1 MTRRAGVGRRRAV
14 AARGRRADVP
24 RRPVGASRRRAGDLR
39 PPVTFLR
46 RWARFVAK
54 PALALACVAG
64 AVAGPARAPAVAAA
78 SGYSPTGPGATPA
91 IAPEPAR
98 AGATE
103 LAGTAASRAD
113 PARAAAAPEQQAAV
127 ELVDQPAWVL
137 PGERYDVRVQVTGAP
152 ADATIDMVVH
162 QRLDSREEFRH
173 TLEGDLG
180 GNQLTVDAQPLA
192 GAAVGPGGAVTVGF
206 APDEP
211 GTRLPSRGV
220 YPVEVR
226 VTSAAGDVVGSVVT
240 YLTYLKSEAPGP
252 PIDVAVL
259 VDIAAPPTLMP
270 DGTYTVPAG
279 ALDDVADR
287 VDVLRETPDLPLTL
301 APLPETLEGLYHG
314 GEGAAAVAEDLRVA
328 AGRRPV
334 FARPFV
340 DVDLAALQRAG
351 LVFEAN
357 AQAEGGANVIRNRL
371 AIEPTGGMW
380 LSGPTFGADA
390 ARLAVDLGIDRAVV
404 PPSAV
409 AAEDGEPVPV
419 PLAPVRLNEDGPI
432 AMVSDPELAAHLTG
446 DGMVAAHRFLA
457 ELAITWLEAPADQR
471 GIVVHLPPEAD
482 IDPEVVSMA
491 LGALAD
497 SQPARVVPV
506 DQLFDIS
513 PLADGPNSLPLAPHE
528 IASDLR
534 PLAPVLESARSRVT
548 GVGEVLGDPA
558 VTSSLAQSLLLG
570 TGSATPDADRQAYV
584 DRTRTALDSVQGAV
598 TLPDEFRITLT
609 SRSSTIPV
617 ALENASDQELT
628 VRVELDSDQ
637 LEFPE
642 GTELE
647 AVLAPGT
654 TRLEVPVRA
663 RTSGAFTLQVT
674 VTSTDGSV
682 VLDRSTFDI
691 RSTAISGVGLVLSV
705 GAGLFLV
712 IWWAGHWRRTRRSR
726 ALMPPDEP
734 SGTGV
739 DAGGGRPGTSG
750 SGVAASPPPDDDA
763 HYRPAHMAGH
773 RSRS

>member
-1 MTRRAGVGRRRAV
+1 
-14 AARGRRADVP
+14 
-24 RRPVGASRRRAGDLR
+24 L
-39 PPVTFLR
+39 
-46 RWARFVAK
+46 ARFVAA
-54 PALALACVAG
+54 PALALVCVAG
-64 AVAGPARAPAVAAA
+64 AAAGPAGAP
-78 SGYSPTGPGATPA
+78 
-91 IAPEPAR
+91 
-98 AGATE
+98 AGAT
-103 LAGTAASRAD
+103 G
-113 PARAAAAPEQQAAV
+113 RAAPRVDGSAAPGQQAAV

-137 PGERYDVRVQVTGAP
+137 PGERYDVRVRVTGEP

-162 QRLDSREEFRH
+162 QRLDSRDGFRD

-180 GNQLTVDAQPLA
+180 PNQLPVDAQPLA

-226 VTSAAGDVVGSVVT
+226 VRSAAGDVIGSVVT
-240 YLTYLKSEAPGP
+240 YLTYLKNEAPGP
-252 PIDVAVL
+252 PLDVAVL
-259 VDIAAPPTLMP
+259 VDIAAPPTLRP
-270 DGTYTVPAG
+270 DGSYAVPAG

-301 APLPETLEGLYHG
+301 ATLPETLEGLYHG
-314 GEGAAAVAEDLRVA
+314 GEAASAVAEDLQAAA
-328 AGRRPV
+328 AGRPV

-351 LVFEAN
+351 LVSEAN
-357 AQAEGGANVIRNRL
+357 AQAEGGADVIRNRL
-371 AIEPTGGMW
+371 AVEPTGGMW
-380 LSGPTFGADA
+380 LSGPTFGEDA
-390 ARLAVDLGIDRAVV
+390 ARLAVDLGIGRAVV
-404 PPSAV
+404 PPSAI

-419 PLAPVRLNEDGPI
+419 PLAPVRLNDDGPT

-446 DGMVAAHRFLA
+446 DAGVVAAHRFLA

-471 GIVVHLPPEAD
+471 GIVVHIPPDAD
-482 IDPEVVSMA
+482 IERGVVSVA

-506 DQLFDIS
+506 DQLFDLPPPADS
-513 PLADGPNSLPLAPHE
+513 PGSLPLALHE

-534 PLAPVLESARSRVT
+534 PLAPGLESIRSRVT
-548 GVGEVLGDPA
+548 GVGEVLDDPGLI
-558 VTSSLAQSLLLG
+558 SSLEQSLLLA
-570 TGSATPDADRQAYV
+570 TGSATPDADRRAHV
-584 DRTRTALDSVQGAV
+584 DRAEMALGSVQGAV
-598 TLPDEFRITLT
+598 TLPEEFRITLT

-617 ALENASDQELT
+617 ALENSSEQNLT
-628 VRVELDSDQ
+628 VRVELESDQ

-663 RTSGAFTLQVT
+663 RTSGAFTLEVT
-674 VTSTDGSV
+674 VSSPDGSV

-712 IWWAGHWRRTRRSR
+712 IWWARHWRRTRRSR
-726 ALMPPDEP
+726 ALMPPAGT
-734 SGTGV
+734 SGS
-739 DAGGGRPGTSG
+739 DAATGGGGPDTRG
-750 SGVAASPPPDDDA
+750 SGVAAPPPPADDA

-773 RSRS
+773 RGRS